1 MDDLDLR
8 VRLQDDQLIR
18 KFNQVQS
25 YMVDDMPDSKID
37 KTGNAAAMRLAINLA
52 HKRMEE
58 LQHEEK
64 NITDNYQQLKRE
76 LDKMAENL

>member
-18 KFNQVQS
+18 KFNQLQS
-25 YMVDDMPDSKID
+25 YMVEDIPDSKID

-52 HKRMEE
+52 QKRMEE
-58 LQHEEK
+58 LQQEEK
-64 NITDNYQQLKRE
+64 NITENYQQLKRE

>member
-18 KFNQVQS
+18 KFNQLQN
-25 YMVDDMPDSKID
+25 YMVDDIPDSKID
-37 KTGNAAAMRLAINLA
+37 KTGNAATMRLAINLA
-52 HKRMEE
+52 QKRMEE
-58 LQHEEK
+58 LQQEEK
-64 NITDNYQQLKRE
+64 NITENYQQLKRE

>member
-18 KFNQVQS
+18 KFNQLQN
-25 YMVDDMPDSKID
+25 YMVEDIPDSKID
-37 KTGNAAAMRLAINLA
+37 KTGNAATMRLAINLA

-58 LQHEEK
+58 LQEEER
-64 NITDNYQQLKRE
+64 NITENYQQLKRE
-76 LDKMAENL
+76 LDQMAENL

>member
-25 YMVDDMPDSKID
+25 YMVEDMPDSKID

-52 HKRMEE
+52 QKRMEE
-58 LQHEEK
+58 LQQEEK

-76 LDKMAENL
+76 LDQMAENL